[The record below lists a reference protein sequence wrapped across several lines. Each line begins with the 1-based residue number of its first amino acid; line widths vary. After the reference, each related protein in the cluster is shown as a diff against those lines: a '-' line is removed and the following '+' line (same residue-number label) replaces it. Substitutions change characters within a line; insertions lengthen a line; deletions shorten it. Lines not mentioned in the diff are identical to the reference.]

1 MGLDLRIPIGL
12 LFGIFG
18 VLLAGYGL
26 VTGPE
31 HYRQSL
37 GVNINAW
44 WGLVMLLFALL
55 MLGLAWRAA
64 GRGPKVR
71 GSEGPKR

>member
-18 VLLAGYGL
+18 VLLLAYGL
-26 VTGPE
+26 GTSPE
-31 HYRQSL
+31 IYRQSL

-44 WGLVMLLFALL
+44 WGLVMLVFGLF

-64 GRGPKVR
+64 RR
-71 GSEGPKR
+71 ETQ

>member
-18 VLLAGYGL
+18 VLLLAYGL
-26 VTGPE
+26 GTGPE
-31 HYRQSL
+31 VYRQSL

-44 WGLVMLLFALL
+44 WGLVMLVFGLF

-64 GRGPKVR
+64 RRGDSV
-71 GSEGPKR
+71 SSQ